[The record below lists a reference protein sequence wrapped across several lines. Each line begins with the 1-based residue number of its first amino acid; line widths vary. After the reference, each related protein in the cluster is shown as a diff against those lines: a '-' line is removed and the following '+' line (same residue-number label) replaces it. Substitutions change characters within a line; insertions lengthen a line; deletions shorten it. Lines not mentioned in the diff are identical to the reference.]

1 VDLLQQLLAHVE
13 AVAEDIITLSA
24 KRADLAEA
32 AEAAM
37 EIISVLDTN
46 LVELLETHLLLL
58 QVKVT
63 QVETELTY
71 LTLNSLEV
79 EAEELLNRER
89 LETGAEAKVETELK
103 IIL

>member
-1 VDLLQQLLAHVE
+1 M
-13 AVAEDIITLSA
+13 AEDIITLSA
-24 KRADLAEA
+24 KLADLAGA

-37 EIISVLDTN
+37 EIILALDTN
-46 LVELLETHLLLL
+46 LVELLETHRLLL
-58 QVKVT
+58 QVRVI